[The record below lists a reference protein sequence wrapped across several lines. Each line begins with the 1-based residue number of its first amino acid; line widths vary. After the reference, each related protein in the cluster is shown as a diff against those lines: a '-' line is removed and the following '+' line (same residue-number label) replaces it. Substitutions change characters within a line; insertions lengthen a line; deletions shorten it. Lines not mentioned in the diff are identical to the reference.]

1 MSTPVVYINE
11 KSEYDEAYGPAP
23 SLESKMK

>member
-1 MSTPVVYINE
+1 MSIPVVYINE

>member
-11 KSEYDEAYGPAP
+11 ISEYGEAFGPAP